1 MPMTFCLGPRPG
13 ELCLPLLFELPGDHS
28 TQQLTARHLVNGVSL
43 SPEGTVQLAIDITD
57 PSSARPVDV
66 RFDVVPA
73 GSAVSS
79 RSRLVGSVV
88 RDGTKLEVYGTYLG
102 PVADEN

>member
-1 MPMTFCLGPRPG
+1 MPMTFCLPPYPG
-13 ELCLPLLFELPGDHS
+13 ELCLPLLVELPGDNS
-28 TQQLTARHLVNGVSL
+28 TQQLTARHLVTGVSL
-43 SPEGTVQLAIDITD
+43 SQEGAVQLAIDITD
-57 PSSARPVDV
+57 PSTARPVDV

-73 GSAVSS
+73 GTDAGA

-88 RDGTKLEVYGTYLG
+88 RDGTKLDVYGTYLG

>member
-1 MPMTFCLGPRPG
+1 VALTFCLPPLPG
-13 ELCLPLLFELPGDHS
+13 ELCLPLSFELPGDHS
-28 TQQLTARHLVNGVSL
+28 TQQLTARHRVHGVTLSADGKVLV
-43 SPEGTVQLAIDITD
+43 AIDITD
-57 PSSARPVDV
+57 PAAARPVDV

-73 GSAVSS
+73 GTEAAP